1 MKRLRLLS
9 PACKSARAAWPAY
22 AEAHLRGAA
31 ASAPYQL
38 VRAHLA
44 ACPVCAA
51 EFAALLALFTWREAQ
66 TPFNAGSL
74 PLAVMQLPGSAR
86 SAP

>member
-1 MKRLRLLS
+1 MKDLRRLPR
-9 PACKSARAAWPAY
+9 ACKIHRTAWPAY

-38 VRAHLA
+38 VREHLA
-44 ACPVCAA
+44 ACPACAA
-51 EFAALLALFTWREAQ
+51 EFGELLALFTWREAQ

-74 PLAVMQLPGSAR
+74 PLSIMQPPGIAR
-86 SAP
+86 SAL